1 MGCSGK
7 YIYADGNI
15 LPAGHDEETTP
26 GDVSF
31 YEVIRTSNGI
41 PLFFDDHMER
51 LSRGISAKYNIGNDI
66 SAEVRRGL
74 EAILR
79 KEFFSEMNI
88 RVTVTFS
95 GKSYSLRVCYI
106 ESAYP
111 DEEMISEGVSL
122 VFFDAERFDP
132 EIKMLNNSIRQTVR
146 EKLAREKAYEALL
159 VNHEGFITEG
169 SRSNVFFVS
178 REGTIHTAPDSMV
191 LSGITRKYVTEIIR
205 KEGLR
210 IIYEPVRKDET
221 GLYRSAFITGTSP
234 MVLPVR
240 NIEGKEFEAHDPLI
254 INLRRMY
261 RELADQSIR
270 SYKAGKKED

>member
-1 MGCSGK
+1 MDCSGK
-7 YIYADGNI
+7 YVYSDGNI
-15 LPAGHDEETTP
+15 LPAGHDFETSP

-31 YEVIRTSNGI
+31 YEVIRTSNGA

-51 LSRGISAKYNIGNDI
+51 LYRGISAKYNISNDI

-79 KEFFSEMNI
+79 KEFFTEMNI
-88 RVTVTFS
+88 RVTVTFT
-95 GKSYSLRVCYI
+95 GKNHSLRVCYI
-106 ESAYP
+106 ESSYP
-111 DEEMISEGVSL
+111 TEEMASEGVSL
-122 VFFDAERFDP
+122 ILHDAERFDP
-132 EIKMLNNSIRQTVR
+132 EIKMLNNSLRQTVS
-146 EKLAREKAYEALL
+146 EKLTREKAYEALL
-159 VNHEGFITEG
+159 VNHEGYITEG

-178 REGTIHTAPDSMV
+178 REGIIHTAPDSMV

-205 KEGLR
+205 NEGLR
-210 IIYEPVRKDET
+210 IIFEPVRKDET

-240 NIEGKEFEAHDPLI
+240 DIEGQGFEARDPLI
-254 INLRRMY
+254 MTLRRLY
-261 RELADQSIR
+261 REKADQSIR

>member
-1 MGCSGK
+1 MDCSGK
-7 YIYADGNI
+7 YVYADGNI
-15 LPAGHDEETTP
+15 LPAGHDYETPP

-31 YEVIRTSNGI
+31 YEVIRTSNGA

-51 LSRGISAKYNIGNDI
+51 LSRGISAKYNVNNDI

-79 KEFFSEMNI
+79 KEFFTEMNV

-95 GKSYSLRVCYI
+95 GKDYSLRVCYI

-111 DEEMISEGVSL
+111 TEEMINEGVRL
-122 VFFDAERFDP
+122 ILYDAERFDP
-132 EIKMLNNSIRQTVR
+132 EIKMLNNSLRQTVR
-146 EKLAREKAYEALL
+146 EKLAKEKAYEALL

-169 SRSNVFFVS
+169 SRSNIFFVS
-178 REGTIHTAPDSMV
+178 GEGTIHTAPDSMV

-205 KEGLR
+205 NEGLR
-210 IIYEPVRKDET
+210 IIYEPVRTDET
-221 GLYRSAFITGTSP
+221 SLYRSAFITGTSP

-240 NIEGKEFEAHDPLI
+240 NIEGQEYEAHDPLI
-254 INLRRMY
+254 ITLRRLY
-261 RELADQSIR
+261 REKADQSIR
-270 SYKAGKKED
+270 SYITGKKED